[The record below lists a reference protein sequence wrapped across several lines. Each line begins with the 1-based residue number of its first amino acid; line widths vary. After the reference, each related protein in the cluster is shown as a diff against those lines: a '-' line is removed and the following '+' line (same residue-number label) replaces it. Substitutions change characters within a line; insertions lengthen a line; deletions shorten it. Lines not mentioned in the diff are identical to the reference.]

1 MGSKTGNSVLICDGG
16 PEKSEESSSSDFLSL
31 FGFNLGEFQ
40 LNIFPTGD
48 TRFTRLT
55 MGPGLYLIY
64 CKPKALFYIG
74 QSINTISRLGR
85 HYDNLCCGKSDSK
98 AMQNDWDN
106 YGSESFLF
114 ISLAVGSEYEYS
126 DTREQIERYLIA
138 LNKDQVYNIS
148 GNNFPGPTRKVR
160 VLYESQFFD
169 SIASAA
175 RATGIS
181 KTQIRRLLD
190 DPTNFD
196 WQQVSDDL
204 TDETAIL
211 NNEKA
216 KPIEIDGKSYNS
228 IKDAERQIKISR
240 RTILRRLKDNRYTNY
255 KYLQKKEK
263 ETDS

>member
-1 MGSKTGNSVLICDGG
+1 MNMGFKTGNSVLICDAG
-16 PEKSEESSSSDFLSL
+16 PEKSEESSNSDQSSL

-48 TRFTRLT
+48 NRFTSLT

-85 HYDNLCCGKSDSK
+85 HYDNLCSGKSDSK
-98 AMQNDWDN
+98 AMQNDWDT
-106 YGSESFLF
+106 YGSENFLF
-114 ISLAVGSEYEYS
+114 IPLAVGSEYEDS
-126 DTREQIERYLIA
+126 ETREQIERSLIT
-138 LNKDQVYNIS
+138 LNKDQLYNLS
-148 GNNFPGPTRKVR
+148 GNNLVGPTRKVR
-160 VLYESQFFD
+160 VLYESQLFD

-175 RATGIS
+175 RATAIS
-181 KTQIRRLLD
+181 ETQIRRLLD

-216 KPIEIDGKSYNS
+216 KPIEIDGKSYTS
-228 IKDAERQIKISR
+228 IKDAERQTKISR
-240 RTILRRLKDNRYTNY
+240 RTILRRVKDDRYITY
-255 KYLQKKEK
+255 KYLPKKEK
-263 ETDS
+263 DA